1 MKNWFIPERKK
12 ECIEIV
18 KLARKESLTNEGDFI
33 TQTAVFVHFTKEVVK
48 GRGTGTKV
56 KVKVDVARQ
65 NLQSL

>member
-1 MKNWFIPERKK
+1 MHRDSKTYEKR
-12 ECIEIV
+12 V
-18 KLARKESLTNEGDFI
+18 SYEGDFI

-48 GRGTGTKV
+48 GTGTRMKV

>member
-18 KLARKESLTNEGDFI
+18 KLARKESLNEGDFI

-48 GRGTGTKV
+48 RRGTRMKV